1 MGEAMTGDMM
11 SFIMKQDI
19 TGILGVVSINE
30 SIVICVFL
38 FVFFFFSGVYL
49 PICIYSHVT
58 MTYYLRT

>member
-19 TGILGVVSINE
+19 TGILGVISINE

-38 FVFFFFSGVYL
+38 FVVFFFWGLFAYL
-49 PICIYSHVT
+49 HI
-58 MTYYLRT
+58 